1 MPSLMLFFV
10 PESVSLFC
18 RQVWD
23 ISEVISHAW
32 SMVPWAPSA
41 FPCPLTGHH
50 FWLHA
55 HKRLAAGLH
64 LTCILQPTQSPGK
77 ALQRAGVEVM
87 HAMGYPSSL
96 NYSMLTE
103 AQTRLLAGKRLRV
116 PQIGMMIM
124 FALFSCK
131 FGPRGHRNYSIPD
144 PEPFYHSC
152 RPRRHLSGDMPD
164 DVKALGLK
172 YLNKFPGLEKQKKQ
186 KRQVKPSVS
195 QMPSQAP

>member
-1 MPSLMLFFV
+1 MHGAWCRGPLLHFRVHSPDTISGFT
-10 PESVSLFC
+10 PTSVWLQAC
-18 RQVWD
+18 
-23 ISEVISHAW
+23 
-32 SMVPWAPSA
+32 
-41 FPCPLTGHH
+41 T
-50 FWLHA
+50 LHA
-55 HKRLAAGLH
+55 FCSV
-64 LTCILQPTQSPGK
+64 TTQSPGK

-103 AQTRLLAGKRLRV
+103 AQTRLLAGNGLCV

-144 PEPFYHSC
+144 PEPFYHSF

-172 YLNKFPGLEKQKKQ
+172 YLNRLPGLEKQKKQ